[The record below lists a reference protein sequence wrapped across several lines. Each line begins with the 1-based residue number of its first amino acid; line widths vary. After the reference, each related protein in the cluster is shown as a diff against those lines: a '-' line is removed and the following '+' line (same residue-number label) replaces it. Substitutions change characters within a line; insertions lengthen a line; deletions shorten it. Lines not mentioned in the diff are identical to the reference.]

1 MKKVVKFRHTMR
13 SRNCPTNNSV
23 CKVSKVGDCRWVIF
37 SSGGAPYD
45 VYKRKYV
52 VDYYLSGKHQK
63 DALLCI
69 LGGLSLMRLPHSV
82 LYHLF
87 LFPFTDSFTN
97 LLKAWKFCR
106 IPESI
111 VASWK
116 RKQLYFLY
124 DNFKF
129 ESDQVSW
136 KLLGN

>member
-1 MKKVVKFRHTMR
+1 MTKLVKFRHTMH

-52 VDYYLSGKHQK
+52 VDYNLSGKHQK

-87 LFPFTDSFTN
+87 LFLYQSPLLLHGKESNCIFFMTTLNSRVIKFPGSFWEIEN
-97 LLKAWKFCR
+97 
-106 IPESI
+106 
-111 VASWK
+111 
-116 RKQLYFLY
+116 
-124 DNFKF
+124 
-129 ESDQVSW
+129 
-136 KLLGN
+136 

>member
-1 MKKVVKFRHTMR
+1 MFVKW
-13 SRNCPTNNSV
+13 V
-23 CKVSKVGDCRWVIF
+23 KWVIAEWVIF

-52 VDYYLSGKHQK
+52 VDHNLWGKHQK
-63 DALLCI
+63 DALLWI
-69 LGGLSLMRLPHSV
+69 WGGLSITRLPHSA

-87 LFPFTDSFTN
+87 LFLFTDSFTN

-116 RKQLYFLY
+116 KKQFYFLY